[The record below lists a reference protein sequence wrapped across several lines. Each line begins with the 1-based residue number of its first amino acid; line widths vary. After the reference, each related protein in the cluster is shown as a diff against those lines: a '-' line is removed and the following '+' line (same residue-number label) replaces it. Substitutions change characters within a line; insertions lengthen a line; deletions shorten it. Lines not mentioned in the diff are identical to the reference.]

1 MQILEE
7 WRNNLNV
14 HFTEMNELL
23 NESKSISKSYDKS
36 KKDKS
41 EIGFNVFNITSDL
54 YYRENF
60 HSDIIKALLDPKEK
74 HNQNTKFLY
83 LFIDLLNKVNTSTII
98 LEDNYKNVNVV
109 REQSN
114 IDILITD
121 ETTKRA
127 IIIENKINNAVDKN
141 RQLPRYYNEVK
152 QNYFVDAIVYLTLD
166 SSKRPDKHDWTKDE
180 LIAIDNLLKIIPSFD
195 RHDRP
200 NVYKDWLLP
209 AIIESND
216 IDSTYLLRQYATLL
230 KFLNTNYMDT
240 VSLEKFY
247 EILKEKDNL
256 KTSISIKN
264 MLNELPEYLAIRV
277 EDKYKNNCYP
287 FQKIW
292 RYKQTDTVFEAFQME
307 NLYLKLDIWCGE
319 YGYNAIFWNP
329 QNENYDIKEDF
340 KDIDIFKDFEYNNGK
355 KFSIVKKF
363 SLFEEG
369 LLFSFIDQ
377 LLDVLKKKI
386 TNS

>member
-1 MQILEE
+1 MQILKE
-7 WRNNLNV
+7 WKNILDI
-14 HFTEMNELL
+14 HFIEINELL
-23 NESKSISKSYDKS
+23 DESKDISKNFDKS
-36 KKDKS
+36 KQDKS

-60 HSDIIKALLDPKEK
+60 HSDIIKAILDPKEK

-83 LFIDLLNKVNTSTII
+83 LFFNLLNKVNPKAII
-98 LEDNYKNVNVV
+98 HEDNYKNVKVV

-127 IIIENKINNAVDKN
+127 IIIENKINNAVDMH
-141 RQLPRYYNEVK
+141 RQLPRYYNLVK
-152 QNYFVDAIVYLTLD
+152 RNYFVDAIVYLTLD
-166 SSKRPDKHDWTKDE
+166 STKRPDKHDWTQNE
-180 LIAIDNLLKIIPSFD
+180 LTAINQILKIIPSFD

-200 NVYKDWLLP
+200 NIYKDWLLP

-216 IDSTYLLRQYATLL
+216 IDSTYLLRQYSTLL

-256 KTSISIKN
+256 KTSISIIN
-264 MLNELPEYLAIRV
+264 MMKELPEYLAIRV
-277 EDKYKNNCYP
+277 EDRYKNNCYP

-292 RYKQTDTVFEAFQME
+292 RYKQSDTVFEAFQMD
-307 NLYLKLDIWCGE
+307 NLYLKLDVWCGE
-319 YGYNAIFWNP
+319 FGYKAYLWNP
-329 QNENYDIKEDF
+329 QDVYYDIKEDF
-340 KDIDIFKDFEYNNGK
+340 KDFEVLKDLEYNDGK
-355 KFSIVKKF
+355 KGSIVKQF
-363 SLFEEG
+363 ALFEED
-369 LLFSFIDQ
+369 LLFEFIDQ
-377 LLDVLKKKI
+377 VLEILKIKI
-386 TNS
+386 TNR

>member
-1 MQILEE
+1 MQILNE
-7 WRNNLNV
+7 WRTNLNV
-14 HFTEMNELL
+14 HFTEINELL
-23 NESKSISKSYDKS
+23 NESKSIGKSYEKS
-36 KKDKS
+36 KKEKS
-41 EIGFNVFNITSDL
+41 DIGFNVFSITSDL

-98 LEDNYKNVNVV
+98 LEDNYKNVNVA

-127 IIIENKINNAVDKN
+127 IIIENKINNAVDMN

-152 QNYFVDAIVYLTLD
+152 KNYFVDAIVYLTLD

-180 LIAIDNLLKIIPSFD
+180 LTAINYLLKIIPSFD

-200 NVYKDWLLP
+200 NIYKDWLLP

-264 MLNELPEYLAIRV
+264 MLNELPEYLAIRI

-292 RYKQTDTVFEAFQME
+292 RYKLSDTVFEAFQME
-307 NLYLKLDIWCGE
+307 NLYLKLDVWCGD
-319 YGYNAIFWNP
+319 YGYKAIFWNP

-340 KDIDIFKDFEYNNGK
+340 KDFDILRELEYDNGK
-355 KFSIVKKF
+355 KYSIVKHF
-363 SLFEEG
+363 SLFEEE

-377 LLDVLKKKI
+377 LIDILKKKI

>member
-1 MQILEE
+1 MQILNE
-7 WRNNLNV
+7 WRTNLNV
-14 HFTEMNELL
+14 HFTEINELL
-23 NESKSISKSYDKS
+23 NESKSIGKSYEKS
-36 KKDKS
+36 KKEKS
-41 EIGFNVFNITSDL
+41 DIGFNVFSITSDL

-98 LEDNYKNVNVV
+98 LEDNYKNVNVA

-127 IIIENKINNAVDKN
+127 IIIENKINNAVDMN

-152 QNYFVDAIVYLTLD
+152 KNYFVDAIVYLTLN

-180 LIAIDNLLKIIPSFD
+180 LTAINYLLKIIPSFD

-200 NVYKDWLLP
+200 NIYKDWLLP

-264 MLNELPEYLAIRV
+264 MLNELPEYLAIRI

-292 RYKQTDTVFEAFQME
+292 RYKLSDTVFEAFQME
-307 NLYLKLDIWCGE
+307 NLYLKLDVWCGD
-319 YGYNAIFWNP
+319 YGYKAIFWNP

-340 KDIDIFKDFEYNNGK
+340 KDFDILRELEYDNGK
-355 KFSIVKKF
+355 KYSIVKHF
-363 SLFEEG
+363 SLFEEE

-377 LLDVLKKKI
+377 LIDILKKKI

>member
-1 MQILEE
+1 MQILKD
-7 WRNNLNV
+7 WNSILNL
-14 HFTEMNELL
+14 HFEEMNELL
-23 NESKSISKSYDKS
+23 KENKSLSNNYEKSKS
-36 KKDKS
+36 DKS

-83 LFIDLLNKVNTSTII
+83 LFFDLLNKVNASTII
-98 LEDNYKNVNVV
+98 NEENYKNVSVV
-109 REQSN
+109 REQSR

-121 ETTKRA
+121 ESTKRA
-127 IIIENKINNAVDKN
+127 IIIENKINNAVDMK
-141 RQLPRYYNEVK
+141 RQLPRYYNEVRK
-152 QNYFVDAIVYLTLD
+152 NYFVDAIVYLTLD
-166 SSKRPDKHDWTKDE
+166 SSKRPDKNDWTKDE
-180 LIAIDNLLKIIPSFD
+180 IIEINDILKIIPSYD
-195 RHDRP
+195 RFNRP
-200 NVYKDWLLP
+200 NIYKDWLLP

-216 IDSTYLLRQYATLL
+216 IDSTYLLRQYAALL
-230 KFLNTNYMDT
+230 KFLNTNNMDT

-247 EILKEKDNL
+247 EMLGEGNNL

-264 MLNELPEYLAIRV
+264 MMNELPEYLAIRI

-292 RYKQTDTVFEAFQME
+292 RYKQSDTVFEGFQME
-307 NLYLKLDIWCGE
+307 NLYLKLDVWCGD
-319 YGYNAIFWNP
+319 YGYKAFFWNP

-340 KDIDIFKDFEYNNGK
+340 KDTDIVRELEYDNGK
-355 KFSIVKKF
+355 KFSVVKQF
-363 SLFEEG
+363 SLFEEN
-369 LLFSFIDQ
+369 LLFSFIDD
-377 LLDVLKKKI
+377 LIAILKKKI

>member
-1 MQILEE
+1 MQILKE
-7 WRNNLNV
+7 WKTKLNV
-14 HFTEMNELL
+14 HFTELNEFL
-23 NESKSISKSYDKS
+23 NESKSISKSYEKS

-41 EIGFNVFNITSDL
+41 EIGFNVFSITSDL

-98 LEDNYKNVNVV
+98 LEDNYKNVNVK

-141 RQLPRYYNEVK
+141 RQLPRYYNKVRK
-152 QNYFVDAIVYLTLD
+152 NYFVDAIVYLTLD
-166 SSKRPDKHDWTKDE
+166 SSKRPEKHDWTKDE
-180 LIAIDNLLKIIPSFD
+180 LTAINSILKIIPSFD
-195 RHDRP
+195 RHNRP
-200 NVYKDWLLP
+200 NIYKDWLLP

-247 EILKEKDNL
+247 EILKDNDNL
-256 KTSISIKN
+256 RTSISIKN
-264 MLNELPEYLAIRV
+264 MLNELPEYLAIRI

-292 RYKQTDTVFEAFQME
+292 RYKLSDTVFEAFQME
-307 NLYLKLDIWCGE
+307 NLYLKLDVWCGE
-319 YGYNAIFWNP
+319 YGYKAIFWNP

-340 KDIDIFKDFEYNNGK
+340 KNIDLLRELEYDNGK
-355 KFSIVKKF
+355 KYSLVKHF
-363 SLFEEG
+363 LLFEEE

-377 LLDVLKKKI
+377 LIDILKKKI

>member
-1 MQILEE
+1 MLEE
-7 WRNNLNV
+7 WRNILNV
-14 HFTEMNELL
+14 HIAGMNELL
-23 NESKSISKSYDKS
+23 NESKNISKSYDKS

-60 HSDIIKALLDPKEK
+60 HSDIIKAILDPKEK

-83 LFIDLLNKVNTSTII
+83 LFIDLLNKVNASTLI
-98 LEDNYKNVNVV
+98 LEDNYKNVTVV
-109 REQSN
+109 REKSN

-127 IIIENKINNAVDKN
+127 IIIENKINNAVDMN
-141 RQLPRYYNEVK
+141 RQLPRYFNEVK
-152 QNYFVDAIVYLTLD
+152 QKYIVDAIVYLTLD

-180 LIAIDNLLKIIPSFD
+180 LTAINNLLKIIPSFD
-195 RHDRP
+195 RNDRP

-247 EILKEKDNL
+247 ETLKEKDNL

-264 MLNELPEYLAIRV
+264 MLNDLPEYLAIRV

-292 RYKQTDTVFEAFQME
+292 RYKLSDTVFEAFQME

-319 YGYNAIFWNP
+319 YGYKAIFWNP

-340 KDIDIFKDFEYNNGK
+340 KDIDILKDLDYDNGK
-355 KFSIVKKF
+355 KYSIVKQF
-363 SLFEEG
+363 LLFEEE